1 MDFPS
6 LWVNLRGML
15 LRLTIFTFSLLIAAS
30 SLAQERCGTVAYEKM
45 LHQKNPKRE
54 TIDQFEKWMQNKLNQ
69 RKTAPL
75 STQRTQT
82 TYTIPIVVHIIHNG
96 EAIGTGINIS
106 DAQIL
111 SQIKVLNDDFNRL
124 NADQTN
130 TPAVF
135 QSVAGSFD
143 VQFILAQQDPNGLAT
158 NGIVRVKGSQSSW
171 TFGNN
176 YLLKSQSY
184 WPAEQYLNVWVTY
197 LTDYLGYTQLPV
209 SSTLPGLE
217 DSSNE
222 RLTDGIVI
230 NYREFGTIDA
240 GSFDLHPKYNK
251 GRTLTHEMG
260 HFFGLRHVW
269 GDGSDCTN
277 TDYVADTPTQ
287 SNSSAGCPAHPKI
300 DCTTAKMFQNY
311 LDYSDDA
318 CMNIFTQGQVARM
331 NTIIQNSPRRV
342 ELPNSPGSQPP
353 TSVANDLGIKTILS
367 PAATACGGFIMPSIA
382 VRNYGTNAIT
392 SAQIQFRKDGS
403 IVETKG
409 ILSSLSINAEQQ
421 IDFTPISLNNST
433 SYSFEFSIISTNSG
447 TDGNANNNLK
457 GLTSITPTLAAL
469 PVIESFSPFPSTW
482 SIDNPDGLTKWVTN
496 SSSGKP
502 SIFIDFYN
510 YTELG
515 AVDKLIT
522 PLLDLATATSATLI
536 FDRAYTTYPGVTG
549 ERLRVLASNAC
560 RFDNSPVVLF
570 DKSDDNLRTAPST
583 TSAFVPTSAQWVT
596 EVIPLTQFLGQSV
609 QLAFE
614 GTNANGNNLYLSNVR
629 IITGTFLDLALSKLE
644 SPSPVS
650 CQSNP
655 SPTIRVKNNGNI
667 PITSFTVS
675 TTFNGGSVQTQNF
688 SNLSIGLNAD
698 QVFQLNSISL
708 AAEINQYT
716 VSLSNPNGAVDVNPQ
731 NNSGSYSFAFSNA
744 KDIIPLRERFDSNSQ
759 LNWTIVSQGQQQL
772 WTKAGTNYSSS
783 LFYNSFT
790 NANVGD
796 ESWLVSPVLD
806 LTSTSKAGLFF
817 DVSYAKS
824 SNGSERLRLL
834 VSQDCGNTFSET
846 EFDESG
852 SQLSIA
858 ELETSWK
865 PNLTTDWKKKFYN
878 LGAYIGQANT
888 RFAFVATNG
897 NGNNLYLDN
906 IDFYTDDSLIQESS
920 TSSESPY
927 SVYGGID
934 SPLKITFNLEERQ
947 ATRVT
952 IFNSIGQEI
961 ANQAFPDAL
970 NQTFSIDIGDRGN
983 GIYILRLQVGN
994 QLSAKKVFVE
1004 N

>member
-1 MDFPS
+1 
-6 LWVNLRGML
+6 ML
-15 LRLTIFTFSLLIAAS
+15 LRFTIFTFSLLIAAS
-30 SLAQERCGTVAYEKM
+30 SLAQERCGTVEYEKM
-45 LHQKNPKRE
+45 LHQKNPKKE
-54 TIDQFEKWMQNKLNQ
+54 TIDQFEKWMNNKLNLL
-69 RKTAPL
+69 KNAPA
-75 STQRTQT
+75 STSGAQRTQT
-82 TYTIPIVVHIIHNG
+82 TYTIPVVVHVIHNG

-106 DAQIL
+106 DAQVL

-124 NADQTN
+124 NADKTN
-130 TPAVF
+130 TPSVF

-143 VQFILAQQDPNGLAT
+143 VQFVLAQQDPNGLAT

-230 NYREFGTIDA
+230 NYREFGTIEA

-269 GDGSDCTN
+269 GDGSDCTS

-287 SNSSAGCPAHPKI
+287 SNSSAGCPTHPQTN
-300 DCTTAKMFQNY
+300 CTTAKMFQNY

-353 TSVANDLGIKTILS
+353 TSVANDLGIKTALS
-367 PAATACGGFIMPSIA
+367 PAATACSGFIVPSIA

-392 SAQIQFRKDGS
+392 SAQIQFKKNGR

-409 ILSSLSINAEQQ
+409 ISSPLSISAEQQ
-421 IDFTPISLNNST
+421 IDFTPILLSNST
-433 SYSFEFSIISTNSG
+433 SYSFEFSILSTNSG

-457 GLTSITPTLAAL
+457 SITTATPSLGTLPL
-469 PVIESFSPFPSTW
+469 VESFSPFPSTW
-482 SIDNPDGLTKWVTN
+482 SIDNPDGLMKWAAN
-496 SSSGKP
+496 SSSGRP
-502 SIFIDFYN
+502 SMYIDFYN

-515 AVDKLIT
+515 AIDKLET
-522 PLLDLATATSATLI
+522 PLLDLTTATSATLI
-536 FDRAYTTYPGVTG
+536 FDRAYATYPGVTG
-549 ERLRVLASNAC
+549 ERLRVLASTAC

-570 DKSDDNLRTAPST
+570 DKSDDNLKTAPPT
-583 TSAFVPTSAQWVT
+583 TSAFVPASTQWVT

-614 GTNANGNNLYLSNVR
+614 GTNANGNNLYISNVKV
-629 IITGTFLDLALSKLE
+629 ITGTFLDLALSTLE

-655 SPTIRVKNNGNI
+655 SPSIRVKNNGNV
-667 PITSFTVS
+667 PVTSFTVS
-675 TTFNGGSVQTQNF
+675 TTFNGGSVQNQIF
-688 SNLSIGLNAD
+688 SNVSIGLNVD

-708 AAEINQYT
+708 AVGINQYT
-716 VSLSNPNGAVDVNPQ
+716 VSLSNPNGAVDVNSQ
-731 NNSGSYSFAFSNA
+731 NNSGSYNFIFNNA
-744 KDIIPLRERFDSNSQ
+744 RDIIPLRERFDSNTQ

-772 WTKAGTNYSSS
+772 WTKASTNYSNS

-790 NANVGD
+790 NTNIGD

-806 LTSTSKAGLFF
+806 LTNTSKASLFF
-817 DVSYAKS
+817 DVSYSKS
-824 SNGSERLRLL
+824 TKGNEELRTL
-834 VSQDCGNTFSET
+834 VSTDCGLTFKDII
-846 EFDESG
+846 FDQSG
-852 SQLSIA
+852 NLLSIKD
-858 ELETSWK
+858 SQDPWK
-865 PNLTTDWKKKFYN
+865 PTLTTDWKNNFIN
-878 LGAYIGQANT
+878 LNDYIGQSNV

-906 IDFYTDDSLIQESS
+906 IDFYTDDSPIQVS
-920 TSSESPY
+920 TKPLTNSVNVY
-927 SVYGGID
+927 SGNGIG
-934 SPLKITFNLEERQ
+934 SALSLTFNLEERQ
-947 ATRVT
+947 PTRVT
-952 IFNSIGQEI
+952 IFNSIGQEV
-961 ANQAFPDAL
+961 ADQSFPDAL
-970 NQTFSIDIGDRGN
+970 NQTFSIDVGERAS
-983 GIYILRLQVGN
+983 GIYILRLQVGS
-994 QLSAKKVFVE
+994 QLSAKKVFIG